1 MYKQEI
7 DILYRMLIN
16 IYYNEYFNTKLI
28 YQADEKTTFVLIFH

>member
-1 MYKQEI
+1 MIHYMHQMYKQEI

-28 YQADEKTTFVLIFH
+28 YQADE

>member
-1 MYKQEI
+1 MHQMYKQEI

-28 YQADEKTTFVLIFH
+28 YQADE